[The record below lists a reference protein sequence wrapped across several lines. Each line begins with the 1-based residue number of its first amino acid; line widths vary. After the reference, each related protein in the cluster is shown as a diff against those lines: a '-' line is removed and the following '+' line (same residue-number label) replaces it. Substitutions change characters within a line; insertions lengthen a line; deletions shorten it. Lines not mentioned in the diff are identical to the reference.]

1 MNKPKVMDLERRLRS
16 FKPKRETNTEELAR
30 IRALSDDA
38 LETLIVLMEGI
49 RSLAPVDPW
58 PELGDVTDYWKRSEL
73 FKGLHSLT
81 QGQVQRLTLAIEDF
95 QLGKPP
101 ISEDVFM
108 DRVKIILHGATVE
121 A

>member
-1 MNKPKVMDLERRLRS
+1 MNIPKVKDLERRLKT

-81 QGQVQRLTLAIEDF
+81 QGQVQGLILAIEDY

-101 ISEDVFM
+101 IAEDVFRNRIM
-108 DRVKIILHGATVE
+108 GILHGATVE
-121 A
+121 V